1 MVCMPLPV
9 SGMMPQDS
17 QQAAAD
23 VLIYTL
29 QAVADKH
36 QHINL
41 QYRSHPKYGGAHGS
55 GLPAVGAAAAAAAAM
70 LPMTTAV
77 ILQL

>member
-1 MVCMPLPV
+1 MPLPV

-41 QYRSHPKYGGAHGS
+41 QSCIQYRSHPKYGGAHGS
-55 GLPAVGAAAAAAAAM
+55 GLPAVGAAAAAAAM